1 MQRLVDRFYF
11 WFCFVSATNYN
22 LFDRNSAKYK
32 NINNDIMCFLLCCWC
47 RETVAFSPFLSV
59 SSLCLNRFSRF
70 FCLTFIDALWPT
82 HSQTNRIES
91 SANAMCEYEQE
102 KRAEKQPTK
111 LKITGS
117 ISCQHWWADELVFFF
132 LVFQTL
138 SFIQI
143 KSFMWTQA
151 NKKHNAP
158 QNNLFVN
165 TMEIFAS
172 VCTTHNHVLCL
183 CLICFDH
190 NQSIYGSHTA
200 FTVYTYIR
208 SIPLMVEWKWN
219 VSSYI

>member
-1 MQRLVDRFYF
+1 MSWDRCIFPL
-11 WFCFVSATNYN
+11 FVRI
-22 LFDRNSAKYK
+22 F
-32 NINNDIMCFLLCCWC
+32 
-47 RETVAFSPFLSV
+47 SV
-59 SSLCLNRFSRF
+59 SKPFFSILLFNLYRCAVADAQSNESNRVQMQCVNMSKKNVQKNGQRSKKLQVQFLAS
-70 FCLTFIDALWPT
+70 IDEPMSWF
-82 HSQTNRIES
+82 
-91 SANAMCEYEQE
+91 
-102 KRAEKQPTK
+102 
-111 LKITGS
+111 
-117 ISCQHWWADELVFFF
+117 FFF

-143 KSFMWTQA
+143 KSFMCTQA